1 MLSEDIL
8 LYIFRQYLD
17 ATPRFWPT
25 RLAWVCQKWR
35 QIILTSPLGLN
46 LRLHCTYG
54 TPVLKTLDF
63 WPRLPIIV
71 RYGGMPD
78 LDPPALNDDD
88 NIIAAL
94 KRVDRVSSISLTLTK
109 SLLKKL
115 SAISEPLSELE
126 DLSLLSFD
134 IVQPTLPSTF
144 RWGPL
149 LRTLHSTGIAFP
161 SFPQLLLSSQG
172 LVDIQ
177 LHEIPSSGYFSPEVF
192 ANALT
197 GMVHLQTLSLHF
209 ISLPPRRKFLHLPP
223 QFDERTVLP
232 ALTCLKYR
240 GTSKYMDCFVARID
254 APLVGDID
262 VTFFFQPTIDA
273 SQLCR
278 FIERMEIQ
286 RSLIQAKV
294 ETSAHAISIS
304 FTKFGDPA
312 PLRLQIS
319 CKQLDWQLYG
329 MAQVCDQFSPFLS
342 RVEELFI
349 HSTQSLRGQ
358 DDVADQH
365 WLDILRSFDG
375 AKDFWMANE
384 HATDILCILGPVSE
398 GNTHM
403 FPSLHRVCVQNPMM
417 MDGPP
422 WDSVQ
427 SFITKRSTSD
437 HPVEVHAP
445 SYQRHICHGSFEN
458 QQRLK
463 HHLRQKYGYKILC
476 SYCGEFECM
485 PGRNG
490 PFQEH
495 LKSKHTEVARNDEL
509 ISKPSLTSSQLVGL
523 LNRHS
528 SLRVPDIVEPPATA
542 LLPPHTPG
550 T

>member
-192 ANALT
+192 MNALP
-197 GMVHLQTLSLHF
+197 G
-209 ISLPPRRKFLHLPP
+209 
-223 QFDERTVLP
+223 
-232 ALTCLKYR
+232 
-240 GTSKYMDCFVARID
+240 
-254 APLVGDID
+254 
-262 VTFFFQPTIDA
+262 VTN
-273 SQLCR
+273 L
-278 FIERMEIQ
+278 
-286 RSLIQAKV
+286 
-294 ETSAHAISIS
+294 
-304 FTKFGDPA
+304 
-312 PLRLQIS
+312 
-319 CKQLDWQLYG
+319 
-329 MAQVCDQFSPFLS
+329 
-342 RVEELFI
+342 
-349 HSTQSLRGQ
+349 
-358 DDVADQH
+358 
-365 WLDILRSFDG
+365 
-375 AKDFWMANE
+375 
-384 HATDILCILGPVSE
+384 
-398 GNTHM
+398 
-403 FPSLHRVCVQNPMM
+403 
-417 MDGPP
+417 
-422 WDSVQ
+422 
-427 SFITKRSTSD
+427 
-437 HPVEVHAP
+437 
-445 SYQRHICHGSFEN
+445 
-458 QQRLK
+458 
-463 HHLRQKYGYKILC
+463 
-476 SYCGEFECM
+476 
-485 PGRNG
+485 
-490 PFQEH
+490 
-495 LKSKHTEVARNDEL
+495 
-509 ISKPSLTSSQLVGL
+509 
-523 LNRHS
+523 
-528 SLRVPDIVEPPATA
+528 
-542 LLPPHTPG
+542 
-550 T
+550 